1 MLLAIVSTL
10 QFHFANALPE
20 IIGHVLTV
28 VCIFLPLSAIWAGVV
43 SDQQLASRNSNARQ
57 RFIRNG
63 LYVEESG
70 SAAGGSSTAFDRS
83 RQMSVWSDTKSKD
96 MDSIPLGP
104 KVPNHKSRNSS
115 GIRIDRDFDISCH
128 DAADQV

>member
-1 MLLAIVSTL
+1 MSVAIVSTL
-10 QFHFANALPE
+10 QFTNVLPE

-43 SDQQLASRNSNARQ
+43 SGQHATSRNSNARQ
-57 RFIRNG
+57 RFIKND
-63 LYVEESG
+63 LYVTESV
-70 SAAGGSSTAFDRS
+70 SAAGASSTAFDSS

-96 MDSIPLGP
+96 MDSIPLSP
-104 KVPNHKSRNSS
+104 AVPNHKSRNSS
-115 GIRIDRDFDISCH
+115 GIRIDRDFDVSRV